1 MNKEKIISRI
11 TETRV
16 WRSIFRHGW
25 PDNPLD
31 RSLAMTSN
39 IFLHIHPVKVNRK
52 SLKWSYSFGL
62 GIISTILFIS
72 LALSGILLMFYYV
85 PSVERAYTTMK
96 ELLLSVPFGQFIRNS
111 HRWGAHAMVLVVT
124 LHMIRVF
131 YTGAFKPPREL
142 NWVIGVFLLI
152 LTLGASFTG
161 YLLPWDQLSYWAITV
176 GTNIAGYAP
185 GIGPVIR
192 DFLLGGIEVGQNA
205 LTRFYVLH
213 ILVIPGLITLLIA
226 THIWRVRKD
235 GGMAIN
241 DVEQGEL

>member
-1 MNKEKIISRI
+1 MNKPKLLTRI
-11 TETRV
+11 TDSSL
-16 WRSIFRHGW
+16 WQSIFRHGW

-39 IFLHIHPVKVNRK
+39 IFLHIHPVKVKRK
-52 SLKWSYSFGL
+52 SLKWSYSLGL
-62 GIISTILFIS
+62 GVLATILFIS
-72 LALSGILLMFYYV
+72 LLGTGILLMFYYV

-96 ELLLSVPFGQFIRNS
+96 ELLLTVPFGQFMRNL
-111 HRWGAHAMVLVVT
+111 HRWGAHAMVIVVI

-131 YTGAFKPPREL
+131 YTGAYKPPRQF
-142 NWVIGVFLLI
+142 NWVVGVMLLI

-161 YLLPWDQLSYWAITV
+161 YLLPWDQLAYWAITV

-192 DFLLGGIEVGQNA
+192 DLLLGGIEVGQNS

-213 ILVIPGLITLLIA
+213 IVVIPTLIALLIS
-226 THIWRVRKD
+226 THVWRVRKD

-241 DVEQGEL
+241 DQDQGE